1 MGLFRPLLSLLVTC
15 SPLLSAEPAKE
26 IRVLTWN
33 IHHGTG
39 MDGKADLARIAKVIT
54 DHQPDIVMLQEVDKN
69 CDRSGKTDQAAE
81 IARLTQMKVVFGKAM
96 DLQGGEYGQA
106 ILSRT
111 DLADLKVHALPS
123 QGEPRIAVSATTET
137 PLGKVTVAT
146 VHLDFQDEARQNAQA
161 QVCAAALLA
170 TPHPVIL
177 AGDFN
182 AKPDSRT
189 LANFAQAPWT
199 VVPKTAPT
207 LTHPADKPDTEIDY
221 IIVRGLR
228 ATKQA
233 NVTAETIASDHR
245 PVLAIIARPD

>member
-1 MGLFRPLLSLLVTC
+1 MGLFRPLLCLVSTC
-15 SPLLSAEPAKE
+15 LPLLAAAPAKE

-33 IHHGTG
+33 IHHGAG
-39 MDGKADLARIAKVIT
+39 MDGKTDLARIAKVIS
-54 DHQPDIVMLQEVDKN
+54 DHQPDVVMLQEVDKN
-69 CDRSGKTDQAAE
+69 CDRSGKADQAAE
-81 IARLTQMKVVFGKAM
+81 IARLTQLKMVFGKAM

-111 DLADLKVHALPS
+111 DLADLKVHPLPS
-123 QGEPRIAVSATTET
+123 QGEPRIAVSATTDT
-137 PLGKVTVAT
+137 PLGRITVAS
-146 VHLDFQDEARQNAQA
+146 VHLDYQDEARQNAQA

-199 VVPKTAPT
+199 VIPKAAPA
-207 LTHPADKPDTEIDY
+207 LTHPASQPTTEIDY
-221 IIVRGLR
+221 LVLRGLR
-228 ATKQA
+228 ATREA
-233 NVTAETIASDHR
+233 TVTAEATASDHR
-245 PVLAIIARPD
+245 PVLAIIARPE

>member
-1 MGLFRPLLSLLVTC
+1 MGLFRPFLCLLPACLPLVA
-15 SPLLSAEPAKE
+15 AEPAKE

-33 IHHGTG
+33 IHHGVG
-39 MDGKADLARIAKVIT
+39 MDGKLDLERIAKIIS
-54 DHQPDIVMLQEVDKN
+54 DHHPDLVLLQEVDKN
-69 CDRSGKTDQAAE
+69 CTRSGKTDQSAE

-111 DLADLKVHALPS
+111 DLADLKIHPLPS
-123 QGEPRIAVSATTET
+123 QGEPRIAVSAVTET
-137 PLGKVTVAT
+137 PVGKITIAS
-146 VHLDFQDEARQNAQA
+146 VHLDFEDEARQNAQA

-170 TPHPVIL
+170 TPHPVVL

-199 VVPKTAPT
+199 VIPKAAPS
-207 LTHPADKPDTEIDY
+207 LTHPANKPEVEIDY
-221 IIVRGLR
+221 HIVRGLR
-228 ATKQA
+228 ATGQA
-233 NVTAETIASDHR
+233 IVTAEATASDHR
-245 PVLAIIARPD
+245 PVLAVITKPD